1 MSFDK
6 SKNIINK
13 LLKDIKTR
21 EILLTQSEDL
31 RDDLNADIK
40 KIDSSF
46 ESFSGTTDSNEV
58 NEELKNIFFNSNP
71 TLGFQF
77 KTMKSGDIIIF
88 NIQSINKIKEVEK
101 DDNYKD
107 FINFSK
113 NTYSE
118 SDFDR
123 VFRIFKDNSVID
135 IDNETL
141 YQD

>member
-1 MSFDK
+1 
-6 SKNIINK
+6 
-13 LLKDIKTR
+13 
-21 EILLTQSEDL
+21 
-31 RDDLNADIK
+31 
-40 KIDSSF
+40 
-46 ESFSGTTDSNEV
+46 
-58 NEELKNIFFNSNP
+58 
-71 TLGFQF
+71 
-77 KTMKSGDIIIF
+77 MKSGDIIIF

>member
-1 MSFDK
+1 
-6 SKNIINK
+6 
-13 LLKDIKTR
+13 
-21 EILLTQSEDL
+21 
-31 RDDLNADIK
+31 
-40 KIDSSF
+40 
-46 ESFSGTTDSNEV
+46 
-58 NEELKNIFFNSNP
+58 
-71 TLGFQF
+71 
-77 KTMKSGDIIIF
+77 MKSGDIIIF

-123 VFRIFKDNSVID
+123 VFSIFKDNSVIE